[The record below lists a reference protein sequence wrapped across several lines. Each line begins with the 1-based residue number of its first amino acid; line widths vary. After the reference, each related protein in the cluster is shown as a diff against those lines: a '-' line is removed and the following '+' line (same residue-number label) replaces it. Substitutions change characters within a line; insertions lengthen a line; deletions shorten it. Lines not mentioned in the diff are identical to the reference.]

1 MDLKNVN
8 AFIHVAETNSF
19 TRAAERL
26 EYAQSTITAQIQ
38 TLEAELGAELFIRR
52 GKRISPSAAGQRFL
66 PYAYHFPA

>member
-38 TLEAELGAELFIRR
+38 TLEAEDSGDDRDAAAKRR
-52 GKRISPSAAGQRFL
+52 QSGGKQPSL
-66 PYAYHFPA
+66 W